1 MIPGP
6 LVSGSDLLQTVLP
19 LGLTEKLSDLV
30 FQDHFSKMTARS
42 ISCADAVRV
51 PATAEID

>member
-1 MIPGP
+1 MTSHWIMKR
-6 LVSGSDLLQTVLP
+6 TMMTMTMT
-19 LGLTEKLSDLV
+19 LTDEI
-30 FQDHFSKMTARS
+30 ARS